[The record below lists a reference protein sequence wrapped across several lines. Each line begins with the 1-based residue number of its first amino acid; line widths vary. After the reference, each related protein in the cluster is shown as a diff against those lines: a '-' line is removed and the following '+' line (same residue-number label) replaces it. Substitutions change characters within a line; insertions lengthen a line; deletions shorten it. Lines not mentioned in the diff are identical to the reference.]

1 MIEIKDNNRLTEVG
15 YMIKRQYL
23 IKFVLSIIIFVLAFL
38 IWIEGDT
45 SLASITGV
53 LGFLFLVPVIFGCKN
68 YKYEVVGL
76 NFMMYG
82 LGLILFLQIILSW
95 NSNPVLS
102 IICGVSGIIFF
113 IASTYDKKTK
123 NRDW

>member
-1 MIEIKDNNRLTEVG
+1 MSMEVG

-45 SLASITGV
+45 SLAAITGV
-53 LGFLFLVPVIFGCKN
+53 LGFLFLGPVIYGCKN

-102 IICGVSGIIFF
+102 IICGVSGVIFF